1 MRIGLGTKNSVVGAG
16 SGCRAGA
23 MVVISSHREQNHE
36 AWNCPQRNMSPDKHI
51 FKVGLNYKF
60 GWGKGP
66 VVVKY

>member
-1 MRIGLGTKNSVVGAG
+1 
-16 SGCRAGA
+16 